1 MENDFTLREGWMTES
16 SVHELA
22 LWYHEECPDTDVL
35 SFEAHLMVMQASGT
49 LATDSPIEVDA
60 GLSRARYNILR
71 MLYQAPDRRLL
82 MGDFVQ
88 GMHVSPTNITKLIDT
103 LVSDRLVERLA
114 HEVDKRKTWA
124 RLTAEGEHLLEKA
137 LPDVGDHVQSLW
149 GCLDSEEKTV
159 LIHLLAKMRMHYL
172 GVDRP
177 HPAEAVKRFDAPL
190 TRASQ

>member
-1 MENDFTLREGWMTES
+1 MENDFTLREGWMTEA

-22 LWYHEECPDTDVL
+22 NWYHEECPQTDEL
-35 SFEAHLMVMQASGT
+35 SFEAHLMVLRTYGT
-49 LATDSPIEVDA
+49 LATDSPIELDA

-71 MLYQAPDRRLL
+71 MLYQAPDQRLL

-103 LVSDRLVERLA
+103 LVSDRLVERVA

-124 RLTAEGEHLLEKA
+124 HLTLEGQHLLERA
-137 LPDVGDHVQSLW
+137 LPDVGEHVERLW
-149 GCLDSEEKTV
+149 GGLDAEEKTV

-172 GVDRP
+172 ASERP
-177 HPAEAVKRFDAPL
+177 HPAEAIRQHNETL
-190 TRASQ
+190 TPASQ